1 MKRDIDPNTY
11 MTALIGLVLM
21 EVALVAGFIVLLIT
35 TPSHTHF
42 PGIGVGLL
50 GGILWCFL
58 MTIIE
63 IRSRRNQESSDTGE
77 TMSAATWQKVM
88 AFTIIGGTIVSQLLI
103 LFLSEDWLAIVGI
116 GLPLSMVIFL
126 AYLTIWGLIRR
137 THQP

>member
-1 MKRDIDPNTY
+1 MKRDTDKRLPITVFV
-11 MTALIGLVLM
+11 GLVFMTMMLF
-21 EVALVAGFIVLLIT
+21 AGFIGLLIT
-35 TPSHTHF
+35 TPSHTHL
-42 PGIGVGLL
+42 PGIGVGLF

-116 GLPLSMVIFL
+116 GLGLNMGIFF
-126 AYLTIWGLIRR
+126 AYFTIWGLIHR
-137 THQP
+137 TRQP